1 VRRRISDSEW
11 ASILD
16 VPDFFFKQLLSG
28 DRRSIIEDTSLVP
41 LGVVLQ
47 LLDSFKNLSGKGHSY
62 EITTSKKARLEYESC
77 IKFPTLPSESNM
89 RMGVTAV
96 RNGETVNRDSR
107 NTKATKNDDAEVPV
121 YLWNE
126 AIVQDGDPKRLS
138 ALDVLRLFALR

>member
-16 VPDFFFKQLLSG
+16 IPAFFFKQLLSG
-28 DRRSIIEDTSLVP
+28 DRRSIIEDTSFVP

-47 LLDSFKNLSGKGHSY
+47 LLESFKNLSDKGHSH
-62 EITTSKKARLEYESC
+62 EITPSKKARLEYEFS
-77 IKFPTLPSESNM
+77 TLPSESNM
-89 RMGVTAV
+89 RVGETVV
-96 RNGETVNRDSR
+96 RNGETVNSDSR
-107 NTKATKNDDAEVPV
+107 NTKATKNDVAEVPV